1 MHRKKYAW
9 QAEVKNGI
17 VMHRCGKVKPQ
28 RRQMRARHPA
38 KGTRDLENSI
48 SRADASEIF

>member
-1 MHRKKYAW
+1 MHHKKYAG
-9 QAEVKNGI
+9 QTKEEDGI